1 MKMADGGFRPA
12 FNVQFATATKG
23 QLIAAVAIGNVGSDQ
38 GRLAPMTEQLAAP
51 YGKAP
56 GEMLVDG
63 GFAKLADI
71 EAVSASGETT
81 VYAPVPKPR
90 DPQRDRHAPL
100 ASDTPKVAAWRG
112 RMATPQPKTICKD
125 RAATAECVNALARNR
140 GLQRSLVRGM
150 AKAKAV
156 ALWFALAHNL
166 ARITS
171 LRAATA

>member
-1 MKMADGGFRPA
+1 MAKPPS
-12 FNVQFATATKG
+12 TS
-23 QLIAAVAIGNVGSDQ
+23 IS
-38 GRLAPMTEQLAAP
+38 P
-51 YGKAP
+51 
-56 GEMLVDG
+56 G

-90 DPQRDRHAPL
+90 DPQRDRHAPV

-112 RMATPQPKTICKD
+112 RMATPQAKTIYKD
-125 RAATAECVNALARNR
+125 RAATAECINALARNR
-140 GLQRSLVRGM
+140 GLQRFPVRGM
-150 AKAKAV
+150 AKAKAI